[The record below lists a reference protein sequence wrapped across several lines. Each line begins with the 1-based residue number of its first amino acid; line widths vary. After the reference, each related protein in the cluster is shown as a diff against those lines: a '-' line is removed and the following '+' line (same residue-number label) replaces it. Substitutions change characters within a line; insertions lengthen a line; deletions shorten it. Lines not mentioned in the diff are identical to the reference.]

1 MPQDCEKNRLVRF
14 DLAQETVRDA
24 LEWDGS
30 RPYGPATTLRQY
42 IRQLAWH
49 LSIDG
54 WITGPDYLKFNILH
68 DSCGRICTL
77 AKVMWSH
84 PIISLVDRKGF
95 GDFVPDLA
103 VFHRVFHGLTE
114 EAQHLVK
121 LNIVGAFQTVARKAK
136 WDESITDECELC
148 GQTDTREHRLLHCHL
163 LQDVRQNAQEACS
176 VLQNE
181 RAAWIYLPMPRVHD
195 QLTVFRAFV
204 RSRET
209 LQKYRLQGTVIWLS
223 WGFLLMVLPSTEGTV
238 VPELQLRRL
247 CKISLLIL
255 NKSGKPLTFC
265 PYSLRSFPNSM
276 SLQ

>member
-1 MPQDCEKNRLVRF
+1 MHVSFQVFDRPFFAYDRAMPQDCEKNRLVRF

-54 WITGPDYLKFNILH
+54 WITGLDYLKFNILH

-204 RSRET
+204 RSV
-209 LQKYRLQGTVIWLS
+209 K
-223 WGFLLMVLPSTEGTV
+223 P
-238 VPELQLRRL
+238 PEVQAPRN
-247 CKISLLIL
+247 CD
-255 NKSGKPLTFC
+255 LTF
-265 PYSLRSFPNSM
+265 LRFFTDGAAQYRRHSCARITT
-276 SLQ
+276 